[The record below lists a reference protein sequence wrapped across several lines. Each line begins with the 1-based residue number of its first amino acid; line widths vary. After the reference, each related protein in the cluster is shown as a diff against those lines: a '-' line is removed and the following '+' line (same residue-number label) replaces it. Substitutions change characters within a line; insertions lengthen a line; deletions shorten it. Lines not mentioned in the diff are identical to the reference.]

1 MQKIIVSP
9 NEAGQRLDKLLA
21 KHLSEAPKSFFYKML
36 RKKNIKLNGARAQG
50 NEKLKAGDEITLF
63 LAEETIQ
70 KFSGKKETIQNE
82 FLRLKEQKTPFQV
95 LYEDSEVLLVG
106 KPSGML
112 SQKAKPQDISLNE
125 YVIAY
130 MLKSGSLSLE
140 ELKSFKPGICNRLDR
155 NTSGLVAAGKT
166 LRALQQ
172 LGEMF
177 RLRTMK
183 KYYLTIVNGE
193 LTKETHIHGWLVK
206 DEQVQALGI
215 PHSLYML
222 LLYGRLIFFF
232 MVGAW
237 MCRHAGSF
245 TRVSL
250 GRWWLWGALLLAVVV
265 QCLVRREM
273 MYVWYTPLV
282 AILLSHAPL
291 APVVQR
297 VLTVL
302 GRYSMP
308 MWLVHTWFAYYL
320 FKDYVYALRYP
331 VLIFLALTLVSL
343 ATSWLVM
350 QAVRPLLRRL

>member
-1 MQKIIVSP
+1 MKLITVHEQ
-9 NEAGQRLDKLLA
+9 EEGQKLL
-21 KHLSEAPKSFFYKML
+21 KLLGSYLKEASGGFLHKML

-206 DEQVQALGI
+206 DEQTNKVRISQTEEPRMQEIETAYRPLASNGRQT
-215 PHSLYML
+215 L
-222 LLYGRLIFFF
+222 LEVHLITGRTHQIRAHLASI
-232 MVGAW
+232 G
-237 MCRHAGSF
+237 HAVIGDYKYGSF
-245 TRVSL
+245 GVNSYFKKSYHL
-250 GRWWLWGALLLAVVV
+250 EAQLLHAWKMEFPICDGALSGLSGKTVTAPIP
-265 QCLVRREM
+265 EM
-273 MYVWYTPLV
+273 MEQ
-282 AILLSHAPL
+282 IIKGEHL
-291 APVVQR
+291 AWQPGIQEDCAVQR
-297 VLTVL
+297 
-302 GRYSMP
+302 
-308 MWLVHTWFAYYL
+308 
-320 FKDYVYALRYP
+320 
-331 VLIFLALTLVSL
+331 
-343 ATSWLVM
+343 
-350 QAVRPLLRRL
+350 

>member
-1 MQKIIVSP
+1 MFSISKDRSVIIRGV
-9 NEAGQRLDKLLA
+9 AILA
-21 KHLSEAPKSFFYKML
+21 MLWLHLFNILKNVALCGPMASVCGMPWTHWLTAACNPVML
-36 RKKNIKLNGARAQG
+36 
-50 NEKLKAGDEITLF
+50 F
-63 LAEETIQ
+63 
-70 KFSGKKETIQNE
+70 
-82 FLRLKEQKTPFQV
+82 
-95 LYEDSEVLLVG
+95 VLLSGYGHYLTRERTSFRQLCKRVG
-106 KPSGML
+106 RLYVVWWVVLAVFVGVAQVMEPGRYLGNAWEVVGNALAWQVTFNAEAWFLFPYAML
-112 SQKAKPQDISLNE
+112 SLSSKALF
-125 YVIAY
+125 A
-130 MLKSGSLSLE
+130 L
-140 ELKSFKPGICNRLDR
+140 LDR
-155 NTSGLVAAGKT
+155 AGEVVTLLVT
-166 LRALQQ
+166 LMIYASCS
-172 LGEMF
+172 
-177 RLRTMK
+177 
-183 KYYLTIVNGE
+183 
-193 LTKETHIHGWLVK
+193 WLVK

-343 ATSWLVM
+343 ATSWVVM

>member
-206 DEQVQALGI
+206 DEQTNKVRISQTEEPRMQEIETAYRPLASNGRQT
-215 PHSLYML
+215 L
-222 LLYGRLIFFF
+222 LEVHLITGRTHQIRAHLASI
-232 MVGAW
+232 G
-237 MCRHAGSF
+237 HAVIGDYKYGSF
-245 TRVSL
+245 GVNSYFKKSYHL
-250 GRWWLWGALLLAVVV
+250 EAQLLHAWKMEFPICDGALSGL
-265 QCLVRREM
+265 
-273 MYVWYTPLV
+273 
-282 AILLSHAPL
+282 
-291 APVVQR
+291 
-297 VLTVL
+297 
-302 GRYSMP
+302 
-308 MWLVHTWFAYYL
+308 
-320 FKDYVYALRYP
+320 
-331 VLIFLALTLVSL
+331 
-343 ATSWLVM
+343 
-350 QAVRPLLRRL
+350 

>member
-36 RKKNIKLNGARAQG
+36 RKKNSKSNGARAQG
-50 NEKLKAGDEITLF
+50 HDKLKAGDEITLF
-63 LAEETIQ
+63 LAAETIQ
-70 KFSGKKETIQNE
+70 KFSGEKETIQNE

-206 DEQVQALGI
+206 DEQTNKVRISQTEEPRMQEIETAYRPLASNGRQT
-215 PHSLYML
+215 L
-222 LLYGRLIFFF
+222 LEVHLITGRTHQIRAHLASI
-232 MVGAW
+232 G
-237 MCRHAGSF
+237 HAVIGDYKYGSF
-245 TRVSL
+245 GVNSYFKKSYHL
-250 GRWWLWGALLLAVVV
+250 EAQLLHAWKMEFPICDGALSGLSGKTVTAPIP
-265 QCLVRREM
+265 EM
-273 MYVWYTPLV
+273 MEQ
-282 AILLSHAPL
+282 IIKGEHL
-291 APVVQR
+291 AWQPGIQEDCAVQR
-297 VLTVL
+297 
-302 GRYSMP
+302 
-308 MWLVHTWFAYYL
+308 
-320 FKDYVYALRYP
+320 
-331 VLIFLALTLVSL
+331 
-343 ATSWLVM
+343 
-350 QAVRPLLRRL
+350 